1 MLQEAVKQSLRRLI
15 PLLGLAVAFSCTSYE
30 KLDLADPAPVATLTA
45 PPPGNPRVDRVIL
58 ISVDGLR
65 PDAIDAAGAATI
77 RSLIERGAYCARAQT
92 IRPSITLPSHTSMLT
107 GLDYRRH
114 GIGWNTYRSGYIVH
128 PTVFSVASQV
138 GKRSAMLFSKEKFHF
153 LANPNCVSWI
163 YGPPTPAKVPA
174 GEDDCDVEE
183 LKRTLKRDGAPG
195 PAPRG
200 DPSTT
205 AETIGRAF
213 AKAWPVQQ
221 WPLTF
226 IHFREADEAGHRL
239 GWMSPD
245 YIQAVKSIDQALG
258 TIVAAIEK
266 SGGFDRTALILS
278 ADHGGTDRGHYRW
291 TDPDK
296 AENVTI
302 PWICVAPGVR
312 AGLKIERIVRTF
324 DTAPTALA
332 FLGVGA
338 PEGIDGR
345 AVDEVLKP

>member
-1 MLQEAVKQSLRRLI
+1 MKRSLRRLI

-30 KLDLADPAPVATLTA
+30 RLYLADPVPVAQLTP
-45 PPPGNPRVDRVIL
+45 PPPGEARADRVIV

-65 PDAIDAAGAATI
+65 PDAIDAAGAATMKG
-77 RSLIERGAYCARAQT
+77 LIERGAYCARAQT

-107 GLDYRRH
+107 GLDYGRH
-114 GIGWNTYRSGYIVH
+114 GVGWNTYRTGYIVH
-128 PTVFSVASQV
+128 PTVFSVASQA
-138 GKRSAMLFSKEKFHF
+138 GKKSAMLFSKEKFHF

-174 GEDDCDVEE
+174 PEDDCDVED
-183 LKRTLKRDGAPG
+183 LKRSLKRDAGPG
-195 PAPRG
+195 PVPLG

-213 AKAWPVQQ
+213 AKSWPAQQ

-226 IHFREADEAGHRL
+226 IHFREADEAGHQR
-239 GWMSPD
+239 GWMGPEYLS
-245 YIQAVKSIDQALG
+245 AVKTIDQALA

-266 SGGFDRTALILS
+266 NGGFERTALILS
-278 ADHGGTDRGHYRW
+278 ADHGGTSRSHYRW
-291 TDPDK
+291 TEPDK
-296 AENVTI
+296 PENVTI

-312 AGLKIERIVRTF
+312 AGLRIERVVRTF

-345 AVDEVLKP
+345 RVDEVLK